1 MIVTRRIGLRIALIV
16 LVAVIVQVSFFSY
29 VTVFGASPN
38 LISVVVAVLGLLGGA
53 VIGAVCGFAAGLL
66 LDSLLLQTLG
76 LSSLALLLVGYLGG
90 RYRESFEIG
99 GGMVAA
105 LLVGGLA
112 MLGAAAFAA
121 IQLLLG
127 VDAEVSIVFLR
138 EIVVQGILAVLLAL
152 PLYPL
157 VRRILAPAL
166 VDYEPSGR
174 ASLAGLGRR
183 GTSGRQRQAATAA
196 AEHEGRRLRRRA
208 PRRGR
213 PVRGGVG

>member
-1 MIVTRRIGLRIALIV
+1 
-16 LVAVIVQVSFFSY
+16 VIVQVSFLSFVS
-29 VTVFGASPN
+29 VFGVSPN
-38 LISVVVAVLGLLGGA
+38 VISVIVAVLGLLGGA

-99 GGMVAA
+99 GRTAAA

-112 MLGAAAFAA
+112 MLGAGAFAA

-127 VDAEVSIVFLR
+127 VDAEVSIAFLR

-166 VDYEPSGR
+166 VDYEPSER
-174 ASLAGLGRR
+174 AALAGLGRR
-183 GTSGRQRQAATAA
+183 GASGRRTAATAG
-196 AEHEGRRLRRRA
+196 EHQGRRLRRR
-208 PRRGR
+208 PSRRGR

>member
-1 MIVTRRIGLRIALIV
+1 MIVTRRIGLRIGLV
-16 LVAVIVQVSFFSY
+16 LLVAVVLQVSFFSY
-29 VTVFGASPN
+29 ITVFGASPN
-38 LISVVVAVLGLLGGA
+38 VISVVVAVLGLLGGA

-76 LSSLALLLVGYLGG
+76 ISSLALLLVGYLAG

-99 GGMVAA
+99 GRAVAA

-112 MLGAAAFAA
+112 ALGAAAIAA

-127 VDAEVSIVFLR
+127 VDAEVSIAFLR
-138 EIVVQGILAVLLAL
+138 EILVQGCFAALLAVA
-152 PLYPL
+152 LYPL
-157 VRRILAPAL
+157 IRRVLAPAL

-174 ASLAGLGRR
+174 STLAGLGRR
-183 GTSGRQRQAATAA
+183 GGSARRRETAATT
-196 AEHEGRRLRRRA
+196 AEHGRRRLRRP
-208 PRRGR
+208 PRRQR